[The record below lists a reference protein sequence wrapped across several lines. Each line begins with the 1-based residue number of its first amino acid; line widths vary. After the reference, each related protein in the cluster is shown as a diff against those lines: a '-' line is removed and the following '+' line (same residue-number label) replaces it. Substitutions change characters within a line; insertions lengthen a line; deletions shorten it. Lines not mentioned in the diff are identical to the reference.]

1 VPSIEP
7 EQVLAGI
14 AATSR
19 DCLVCTDLA
28 AVVTWAGP
36 AVDEVLG
43 GRPED
48 LVGRPYAVL
57 LPAGSSEVLGRRSAA
72 VLAGDDS
79 APFVDVR
86 RRRDGALVEMTV
98 TLGPLRDADGTV
110 VGLVHVLR
118 DRSGHEPASVE
129 GLAAQQH
136 LFQAL
141 ARRSWDAALV
151 VDEQF
156 RVRYAAP
163 PVAAMLGR
171 RPDELQ
177 GSSLWSAI
185 HPDDVADTRPVVER
199 VTALADHNERYL
211 VRMRSRAGDWR
222 WIEQTLTNCL
232 ADPEIGG
239 IVATLRDLTDQVETD
254 RLLRFSEA
262 LHRAIVETAQEGI
275 LATAPDGSTM
285 LANEK
290 LGEILG
296 LPVESLDRLDVH
308 ALLGRPLRV
317 EAAADPLE
325 AARAPERYEAH
336 YRHPDG
342 RERVLQVTRSL
353 LHHPG
358 GPETLGW
365 LSLVSDVTEARRVE
379 DELRRRA
386 LHDPLTSLPN
396 RHLALDRLKMAAAR
410 QQRSPGATTAVLFLD
425 LDGFKPIND
434 SRGHEAGDELLIE
447 VGSRLT
453 SAVRTSDTVA
463 RIGGDEFAVICE
475 NADEAAVRVV
485 ADRVHAALAEPVRL
499 SHGESLPVSVSIGV
513 ALSPPHAVADLLR
526 FADAA
531 MYDAKQLGPG
541 RTEVAAGPG
550 EWDQD
555 PR

>member
-1 VPSIEP
+1 VTTMEP
-7 EQVLAGI
+7 GRVLAGI

-19 DCLVCTDLA
+19 DCIVCTDLDDVVVWA
-28 AVVTWAGP
+28 AP
-36 AVDEVLG
+36 AVEEVLG
-43 GRPED
+43 WAPEE

-57 LPAGSSEVLGRRSAA
+57 VPAGASDVLGRRAA
-72 VLAGDDS
+72 EVLAGGTG

-98 TLGPLRDADGTV
+98 TLGPLRDADGAIA
-110 VGLVHVLR
+110 GLVQILH
-118 DRSGHEPASVE
+118 DRAGHEPASVE

-151 VDEQF
+151 VDEHF

-163 PVAAMLGR
+163 PVAALLGM
-171 RPDELQ
+171 RPDELH
-177 GSSLWSAI
+177 GASLWSAI
-185 HPDDVADTRPVVER
+185 HPDDVADTRPLVER
-199 VTALADHNERYL
+199 VTALADHTERYL
-211 VRMRSRAGDWR
+211 VRMRGQAGGWR

-325 AARAPERYEAH
+325 AARAPERYEAD

-342 RERVLQVTRSL
+342 RDRVLHVTRSL

-365 LSLVSDVTEARRVE
+365 LSLVSDVTEARRAE

-410 QQRSPGATTAVLFLD
+410 QQRTPGATTAVLFLD

-485 ADRVHAALAEPVRL
+485 AERVHAALAEPVRL

-526 FADAA
+526 FADGA
-531 MYDAKQLGPG
+531 MYDAKQVGPG

-550 EWDQD
+550 EGD
-555 PR
+555 PERR

>member
-1 VPSIEP
+1 
-7 EQVLAGI
+7 
-14 AATSR
+14 
-19 DCLVCTDLA
+19 
-28 AVVTWAGP
+28 
-36 AVDEVLG
+36 
-43 GRPED
+43 
-48 LVGRPYAVL
+48 
-57 LPAGSSEVLGRRSAA
+57 
-72 VLAGDDS
+72 
-79 APFVDVR
+79 
-86 RRRDGALVEMTV
+86 MTV

-110 VGLVHVLR
+110 VGLVHILR
-118 DRSGHEPASVE
+118 DRTGHEPASVE

-163 PVAAMLGR
+163 PVAALLGR

-185 HPDDVADTRPVVER
+185 HPDDVADTRPLVER
-199 VTALADHNERYL
+199 VTALADHTERYL
-211 VRMRSRAGDWR
+211 VRMRGRAGGWR

-325 AARAPERYEAH
+325 AARAPERYEAD

-396 RHLALDRLKMAAAR
+396 RYLALDRLKMAAAR

-434 SRGHEAGDELLIE
+434 GRGHEAGDELLIE

-453 SAVRTSDTVA
+453 SAVRATDTVGAASAATSSRSSA
-463 RIGGDEFAVICE
+463 RTPTRPRSGSSPTRSTRRWRSRSGS
-475 NADEAAVRVV
+475 RT
-485 ADRVHAALAEPVRL
+485 
-499 SHGESLPVSVSIGV
+499 GESLPVSVSIGV

-531 MYDAKQLGPG
+531 MYHAKQLGGG
-541 RTEVAAGPG
+541 RTAVARRPGGVDGPASRRCRTAAAGPSARG
-550 EWDQD
+550 EVERTA
-555 PR
+555 PRCANAARDGLLGRDRRGPQPALAGRAAQALAAARPARGSRRPRPPPSGPTARASSTIEAAMAGR